1 MVHTDKCPNCGSMNI
16 GEGTWTGYAALM
28 PKGKK
33 FSNGAPVEVSVCR
46 DCGHLF
52 CFRTTKPEKF

>member
-1 MVHTDKCPNCGSMNI
+1 MNI
-16 GEGTWTGYAALM
+16 GEGIWTGYAALM

-33 FSNGAPVEVSVCR
+33 LSMGARVEVSVCR
-46 DCGHLF
+46 DCGHVF